1 MNCPKCEA
9 APIESRCPSWACGSF
24 DNDKFV
30 QSDACL
36 AVVFHRR
43 IAVLEHE
50 VKWLTQTK
58 KNVER
63 INKSLRKQLEDS
75 WRANHRLRREIT
87 GEDE

>member
-24 DNDKFV
+24 DNDKFT
-30 QSDACL
+30 QSDAC
-36 AVVFHRR
+36 R
-43 IAVLEHE
+43 ITVLEHE

-75 WRANHRLRREIT
+75 WRANHRLRCEIT